1 MYFFISKIYSQVNQT
16 IWWKCACLQTLKTV
30 QKTTSTRHQF
40 VFDTLTCQEDGHH
53 FPWLFSHFPSKSF
66 FLDQPRLTVLSW
78 LITKTWRRRF
88 QPTLKKEAAL
98 KAPKKDFA
106 ETEEAALTAA
116 FVLTRTLQQID
127 ALLLKQCHTGTGLQN
142 AQLSCWPTTTNR
154 QFLKTATVN
163 LLLRHWLWECLNLE

>member
-1 MYFFISKIYSQVNQT
+1 MTDYS
-16 IWWKCACLQTLKTV
+16 
-30 QKTTSTRHQF
+30 
-40 VFDTLTCQEDGHH
+40 EY
-53 FPWLFSHFPSKSF
+53 P
-66 FLDQPRLTVLSW
+66 
-78 LITKTWRRRF
+78 LITFRLKSNFLSFQKTWRRRF
-88 QPTLKKEAAL
+88 EPTLKKEAAL

-116 FVLTRTLQQID
+116 LVLTRTLQQID

-163 LLLRHWLWECLNLE
+163 LLLRH